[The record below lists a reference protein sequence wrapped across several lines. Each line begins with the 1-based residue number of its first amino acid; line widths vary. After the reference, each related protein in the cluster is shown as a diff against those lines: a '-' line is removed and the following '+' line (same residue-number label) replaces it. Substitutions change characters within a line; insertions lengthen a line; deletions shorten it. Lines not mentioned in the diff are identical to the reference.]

1 MKELKILK
9 IFGIFVLPIFNVC
22 LPYLYRFTV
31 KREIYIC
38 LTKGSLA
45 GTPFTFSGVPH
56 SCYVEALP
64 LYSLANYATYAAS
77 PRRVMTLSQHRWLV
91 LGPPL
96 QSQET
101 SAFMAQEPQLSTF
114 QKKEASRTSDSAL
127 LA

>member
-1 MKELKILK
+1 MRPQKW
-9 IFGIFVLPIFNVC
+9 IFI
-22 LPYLYRFTV
+22 Y
-31 KREIYIC
+31 IYIC

-101 SAFMAQEPQLSTF
+101 RAFMAQEPQLSTF